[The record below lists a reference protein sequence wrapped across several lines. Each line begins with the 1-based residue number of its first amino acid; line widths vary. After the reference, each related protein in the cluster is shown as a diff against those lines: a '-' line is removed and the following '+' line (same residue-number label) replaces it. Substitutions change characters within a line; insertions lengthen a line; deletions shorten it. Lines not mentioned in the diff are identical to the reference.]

1 MKLSKD
7 STLDRRSFLTTTGVA
22 MGALLAGGGL
32 DLAYPASAAAAPE
45 TQTEKLKPR
54 WYEHAW
60 RRAVID
66 MHIPDWDPRFL
77 SEFDADRYVE
87 ALVRSRAQSIVC
99 YAHSHVGLFNYPTKI
114 GQQHGGLKGRDIVAE
129 MIERCHRRDIGVVL
143 YTSLIHD
150 RWAFDQHPEWRG
162 KHARGFEFGTN
173 SRYGI
178 VCPNSP
184 YREYVRAWVREICE
198 RFDFEGMRFDMTFWV
213 GVCYCDDCQKRWVDE
228 VGGEMP
234 RTVDWTDERWV
245 LLQRKREQWLGEF
258 AAVATGTVRQLKPA
272 ATVEHQSSTYPLGW
286 SNGVSY
292 PLVPQND
299 FLQGDFYGDALQGS
313 FVRKLL
319 NELTPN
325 RPFGYE
331 TSFSTELRDHTG
343 KKSEALLE
351 AKASAAIADGAA
363 FIFIDAI
370 DPVGTVNFNV
380 HDRMGRVFDRLMP
393 YYCELGG
400 ERVAEIAVYHS
411 LDSKFDMREN
421 GRPVGEVGNSDTH
434 TPAAMSV
441 ARWLIARHLPFTVI
455 TAKQIGQL
463 ARFKAIILP
472 NVHHLSPDEAAAM
485 REFVRQ
491 GGGLYASG
499 GTSLVTTSGHR
510 LPDFQLADVFGVSL
524 TKADWSDREHY
535 IAPTA
540 SGAGDFGGWEPMYPP
555 FVKGHGFEVRAHPNT
570 EILATTTLPWP
581 APQPTQFS
589 SIHSNP
595 PWVPTSNPEVV
606 FNRFGAGRVI
616 YCASL
621 LEEVVGLQDTFIRL
635 LRRLQPTFAME
646 ATAPVAVELTLFHQ
660 PDRKRYLLCMVNFQP
675 ELPNIP
681 VDNIEVRFRLPQGVR
696 SIRQLGVGRAVRH
709 RQRNGVVSFIAPR
722 LDSLSLFA
730 VNHT

>member
-1 MKLSKD
+1 MNPSLSP
-7 STLDRRSFLTTTGVA
+7 SLNRRAFLATTGTAIGGVVVA
-22 MGALLAGGGL
+22 TLAPFPI
-32 DLAYPASAAAAPE
+32 PATAGSTPAP
-45 TQTEKLKPR
+45 LRPGPR
-54 WYEHAW
+54 WFENAW

-66 MHIPDWDPRFL
+66 LHIPDWDPQFL

-99 YAHSHVGLFNYPTKI
+99 YAHSHAGLFNYPTKI
-114 GQQHGGLKGRDIVAE
+114 GKQHAGLKGRDIVAE
-129 MIERCHRRDIGVVL
+129 LIERRHRRDIAEVL
-143 YTSLIHD
+143 YSSLIHD
-150 RWAFDQHPEWRG
+150 RWPFDTHPEWRG

-184 YREYVRAWVREICE
+184 YREYVRAWVREMCD

-213 GVCYCDDCQKRWVDE
+213 GVCYCDDCQKRWADE

-234 RTVDWTDERWV
+234 RTVDWTNERWV
-245 LLQRKREQWLGEF
+245 LLQRKREQWLADF
-258 AAVATGTVRQLKPA
+258 AAIATGTAKQFKPA
-272 ATVEHQSSTYPLGW
+272 ATVEHQSSTYRLGW
-286 SNGVSY
+286 STGVSR

-319 NELTPN
+319 SELTPN

-343 KKSEALLE
+343 KKPEALLE

-370 DPVGTVNFNV
+370 DPAGTVNFTV

-393 YYCELGG
+393 FYGELGG
-400 ERVAEIAVYHS
+400 ERVADIAVYHS

-421 GRPVGEVGNSDTH
+421 GRPVAEVGNSDTH
-434 TPAAMSV
+434 TPAASSAARRLV
-441 ARWLIARHLPFTVI
+441 ANHLLFTVI

-463 ARFKAIILP
+463 SRFKVLILP
-472 NVHHLSPDEAAAM
+472 NLHHLSPEEAAAV
-485 REFVRQ
+485 RELVRQ

-499 GTSLVTTSGHR
+499 GTSLVTTSGYR

-535 IAPTA
+535 VAPTA
-540 SGAGDFGGWEPMYPP
+540 IGAGDFAGWEPTHPP
-555 FVKGHGFEVRAHPNT
+555 FVKGSGFQVRAHPDV
-570 EILATTTLPWP
+570 EVLATTTLPWP

-595 PWVPTSNPEVV
+595 PWVTTGNPETV
-606 FNRFGAGRVI
+606 FNRFGAGQVI
-616 YCASL
+616 YCASV
-621 LEEVVGLQDTFIRL
+621 LEEVEGLQDTFIRL
-635 LRRLQPTFAME
+635 LRRLQPSFTFE
-646 ATAPVAVELTLFHQ
+646 ATAPAAVELTLFHQ
-660 PDRKRYLLCMVNFQP
+660 PDRRRYLLSMVDFQHD
-675 ELPNIP
+675 LPNIP
-681 VDNIEVRFRLPQGVR
+681 VDDIQVQLRLPHGVR
-696 SIRQLGVGRAVRH
+696 SIRQLVVGKAIRH
-709 RQRNGVVSFIAPR
+709 RERNGVIAFTAPR
-722 LDSLSLFA
+722 LQSLAVFA
-730 VNHT
+730 VNHA